1 MKTILVPVEDHDSM
15 AAVLQAAWLVARRF
29 DSYVE
34 GCAVQPAA
42 SEFVAL
48 DPLSSLTMPQ
58 IADGDVQIERHS
70 RQMFESFM
78 ASNNVP
84 PAPPPF
90 PTYPSLSPTLPS
102 PASAGGLGKG
112 PGEGREGESYAWVR
126 SGGQFDPFIGSYG
139 RVFDLIVLGR
149 PGRAPQNP
157 RMAPLEAALFES
169 GRPVLIAPPT
179 PPKQLGRNVLVAW
192 NGSTEQART
201 NALAMPL
208 LRGADEVTVLTVEGG
223 MTANP
228 TGDPC
233 PTGDDVA
240 LHLIRNGVPA
250 TAVTVA
256 PAGRT
261 TGEAILDHARSR
273 GYDLLVKGA
282 YAQSRLRQMIFGG
295 ATRHIL
301 AHAALPVLM
310 AH

>member
-34 GCAVQPAA
+34 GFAVQPAA

-48 DPLSSLTMPQ
+48 DPLSGLTMPQ
-58 IADGDVQIERHS
+58 IADGDAHIERYS

-84 PAPPPF
+84 PAPPAF
-90 PTYPSLSPTLPS
+90 PTPPPT
-102 PASAGGLGKG
+102 
-112 PGEGREGESYAWVR
+112 EGVSYAWVR
-126 SGGQFDPFIGSYG
+126 PGAEFDTFIGSYG

-169 GRPVLIAPPT
+169 GRLVLIAPP
-179 PPKQLGRNVLVAW
+179 PPPEELGRNVLVAW

-201 NALAMPL
+201 NAFAMPL

-223 MTANP
+223 MTPGP
-228 TGDPC
+228 TGDE
-233 PTGDDVA
+233 VA
-240 LHLIRNGVPA
+240 LHLVRNGAPA

-261 TGEAILDHARSR
+261 TGETILDHAKLR
-273 GYDLLVKGA
+273 GCDLIVKGA

-301 AHAALPVLM
+301 AHTTLPVLM